1 MELSGCCKMRKII
14 ILVVIFV
21 TLVSCLGYHS
31 ACNSCQKKF
40 LSKGRPFA
48 EQVTKKNTVYIIRN
62 DFDLK
67 GGKVDIPAG
76 CVLKLAGGTVTNGS
90 INLNNTRLEGVRGFQ
105 NVVLKGRCAN
115 SELSS
120 DLFVLDKTGTTDNS
134 LDVQSMFNIGVDT
147 IKFSKGTYSFSNIKV
162 GNAIVY
168 ANGSTFVSTL
178 VSDKYAVIN
187 NIFVANN
194 TDYFKLYDATIQGYK
209 DGSSNIKQVV
219 LSPIDCSNVKN
230 VEIKE
235 CRFRELRYSCNK
247 AYAGGL
253 YDYRGISLSCH
264 GCKNVLIENC
274 EFYDMKPSEWIW
286 VAPNPSGSW
295 NDVETVCIRNNYFHN
310 PKDDFERSNTP
321 VNVFSK
327 KVIFERNLLE
337 YQKYAGSAFNLQ
349 CRNVIVRDNI
359 VRNSYFKSIVDVCEY
374 GDFCNDFVSVCN
386 NNFSAYNSQAV
397 VANSKELI
405 VKDNNFDGL
414 SAVLAYATCYDPS
427 KKHAACVDYATII
440 AKPNQKVVIDG
451 NMFNCN
457 LIDTSWTI
465 NGTMVHGGY
474 CSGITIQSIACIS
487 DSIFVRNNKLF
498 IREVKASNLGN
509 NFTHQPIYV
518 RNARNICINDNY
530 IDSDV
535 SAIGSKYKGAIYI
548 LVYNR
553 DRGSDAKLKEMESVN
568 ILNNRYN
575 ITSDDRILYTT
586 RISGYSGN
594 TSDWTIKNAN
604 ISGNKLINSSKKDQ
618 IYTTGGQIEKLAVGT
633 SEIDIANSPAIIK
646 KVVRTDSSK

>member
-1 MELSGCCKMRKII
+1 MRKII
-14 ILVVIFV
+14 IIIVILL

-31 ACNSCQKKF
+31 ACNSCQKRF

-76 CVLKLAGGTVTNGS
+76 CVLKFAGGTVTNGS
-90 INLNNTRLEGVRGFQ
+90 INLNNTRLEGARGFR
-105 NVVLKGRCAN
+105 NVVLKGKCAN

-120 DLFVLDKTGTTDNS
+120 DLFVLDKTGVTDNS
-134 LDVQSMFNIGVDT
+134 LDVQSLFKVGVDT
-147 IKFSKGTYSFSNIKV
+147 IKFVKGIYSFSNIKV

-178 VSDKYAVIN
+178 ASDKYAVIN
-187 NIFVANN
+187 NIFLAQN
-194 TDYFKLYDATIQGYK
+194 TNYFKLYDATIQGHK

-219 LSPIDCSNVKN
+219 LSPVDCSNVKD
-230 VEIKE
+230 VEIKG
-235 CRFRELRYSCNK
+235 CRFRELRFSCYK
-247 AYAGGL
+247 AYAEGL

-286 VAPNPSGSW
+286 IAPVASGTW
-295 NDVETVCIRNNYFHN
+295 NDVETVCLRNNYFHN
-310 PKDDFERSNTP
+310 PKDDYIRSNTP
-321 VNVFSK
+321 VNVFSR
-327 KVIFERNLLE
+327 KVVFEKNLLE

-374 GDFCNDFVSVCN
+374 GDFCNDFVSISN

-405 VKDNNFDGL
+405 VKDNKFDGL
-414 SAVLAYATCYDPS
+414 SAVLAYATCYDSS
-427 KKHAACVDYATII
+427 KKHSACVDYANYA
-440 AKPNQKVVIDG
+440 AKPNQKVVIEG
-451 NMFNCN
+451 NNFNCDY
-457 LIDTSWTI
+457 IDTKWTSEGKMI
-465 NGTMVHGGY
+465 YSGS
-474 CSGITIQSIACIS
+474 CSGITIQSLTCVS
-487 DSIFVRNNKLF
+487 DSIIIRNNKF
-498 IREVKASNLGN
+498 YIRELKANNLSK

-518 RNARNICINDNY
+518 RNAKNIFINNNFF
-530 IDSDV
+530 DSDV
-535 SAIGSKYKGAIYI
+535 SAIGSKYKGAIYV
-548 LVYNR
+548 LVYNGNH
-553 DRGSDAKLKEMESVN
+553 DSYAKLKEIESVS
-568 ILNNRYN
+568 ILNNQYN
-575 ITSDDRILYTT
+575 INSDDRILYTT

-594 TSDWTIKNAN
+594 TSDWSIKYAN
-604 ISGNKLINSSKKDQ
+604 ISGNKLNNSSKKDQ
-618 IYTTGGQIEKLAVGT
+618 IYTTGGQIDKLTVVA
-633 SEIDIANSPAIIK
+633 SEIDIANSPAKIREVFSK
-646 KVVRTDSSK
+646 DSSN